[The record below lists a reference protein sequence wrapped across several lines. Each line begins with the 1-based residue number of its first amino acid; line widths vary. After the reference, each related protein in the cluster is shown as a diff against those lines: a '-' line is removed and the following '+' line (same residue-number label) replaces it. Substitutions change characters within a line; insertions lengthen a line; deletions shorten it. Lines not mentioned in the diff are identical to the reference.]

1 MAAPQTKDDLLKM
14 KLPEIKKFV
23 KKNNILTGYTNMR
36 KAVLIGEILISKWW
50 REREKQKQE
59 EEKKQSVKQPVE
71 PVAEM
76 GGEATKEKKP
86 KKIVDTYYNKELVD
100 EYFSIV
106 GRSLVPYEKSDMK
119 VPIDKYYEN
128 IEEQMWKELKSGK
141 KKVVLQEDPAGLIK
155 LTGKVKKISEDKPVE
170 QKPTVEEIKKVE
182 KKIQLVPKTAVL
194 ETVAKKPTEFDIQQV
209 SKDVKMLPKQIESS
223 EIILPTA
230 DVVIPMAS
238 PSIGGVKDVLTGEQ
252 YVRIIQNVK
261 SEFDKFKSKIDGM
274 LSLF

>member
-1 MAAPQTKDDLLKM
+1 MADPQTKDDLLKM

-86 KKIVDTYYNKELVD
+86 KKIVDTYYDKERVD
-100 EYFSIV
+100 DYYSIM

-128 IEEQMWKELKSGK
+128 IEKEMEKEMKSGK
-141 KKVVLQEDPAGLIK
+141 KIVLQEDPAGVIK

-170 QKPTVEEIKKVE
+170 QKPTTTEIKTVE

-209 SKDVKMLPKQIESS
+209 SKDVKMMPKEMTS
-223 EIILPTA
+223 EVILPTA
-230 DVVIPMAS
+230 EMVVPMAS
-238 PSIGGVKDVLTGEQ
+238 PSIGGVKDVLTSEQ
-252 YVRIIQNVK
+252 YIGIIRNVR
-261 SEFDKFKSKIDGM
+261 SEFDKFKNKIDGM